1 MNFEAQA
8 KAKLALKVSWVSI
21 WVNSLLS
28 AFKLAAGILA
38 HSSAMVSDAIHSASD
53 VFSTFTVMIGVKL
66 AARQADNDH
75 EYGHERLECIAAL
88 LLAVVLALTGVGIG
102 WSGIQKMM
110 QASYGTL
117 EAPGLLALVAAVISI
132 GCKEAM
138 YWYTRNAAKKADS
151 SALMADAWHHRSD
164 ALSSVGSLI
173 GIAGARMGFPIL
185 DPLASLVIC
194 LFILK
199 VSYDIFRES
208 VKELTDRSCP
218 ASVEKE
224 MREVIVRQEGVKQ
237 LDLLHTRQFA
247 SRIYVDVEISADGS
261 LTLYESHD
269 IAQRVHDIIEKDFPR
284 VKHCMVHVNPTD
296 CA

>member
-8 KAKLALKVSWVSI
+8 KAKLALRVSWVSI

-117 EAPGLLALVAAVISI
+117 EAPGLLALVAAIISI

>member
-1 MNFEAQA
+1 
-8 KAKLALKVSWVSI
+8 
-21 WVNSLLS
+21 
-28 AFKLAAGILA
+28 
-38 HSSAMVSDAIHSASD
+38 
-53 VFSTFTVMIGVKL
+53 MIGVKL

-117 EAPGLLALVAAVISI
+117 EAPGLLALVAAIISI

>member
-1 MNFEAQA
+1 MNFDAQA

-117 EAPGLLALVAAVISI
+117 EAPGLLALVAAIISI

-199 VSYDIFRES
+199 VSYDIFRQS

>member
-1 MNFEAQA
+1 
-8 KAKLALKVSWVSI
+8 
-21 WVNSLLS
+21 
-28 AFKLAAGILA
+28 
-38 HSSAMVSDAIHSASD
+38 
-53 VFSTFTVMIGVKL
+53 
-66 AARQADNDH
+66 
-75 EYGHERLECIAAL
+75 
-88 LLAVVLALTGVGIG
+88 
-102 WSGIQKMM
+102 
-110 QASYGTL
+110 
-117 EAPGLLALVAAVISI
+117 
-132 GCKEAM
+132 
-138 YWYTRNAAKKADS
+138 
-151 SALMADAWHHRSD
+151 
-164 ALSSVGSLI
+164 
-173 GIAGARMGFPIL
+173 
-185 DPLASLVIC
+185 

>member
-8 KAKLALKVSWVSI
+8 KAKLALRVSWVSI

-102 WSGIQKMM
+102 WSGIQKIM

-117 EAPGLLALVAAVISI
+117 EAPGLLALVAAIISI

-261 LTLYESHD
+261 LTLYQSHD